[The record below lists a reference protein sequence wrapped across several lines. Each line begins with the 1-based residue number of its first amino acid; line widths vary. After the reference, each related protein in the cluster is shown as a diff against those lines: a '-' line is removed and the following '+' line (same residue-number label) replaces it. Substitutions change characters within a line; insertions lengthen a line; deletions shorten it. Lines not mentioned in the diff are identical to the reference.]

1 MSLYEI
7 LDGFVGAGALACA
20 ALVGAEL
27 PEGAVLDGKALSA
40 RLRDRQLHEAFGT
53 VLDGLA
59 HVVWFARERQGI
71 PLETAEQHATRISA
85 LLGEVRLSAIELA
98 DAFSPSRPAG
108 RRAGAQLAEIWL
120 AKAAAAGAI
129 GRAGLDGEICRFLL
143 AEMFSQLV
151 DQPRVMSGFTP
162 ALLDYRIAAMQPRS
176 LPAPATE
183 PPRGVPPANVLVL
196 PGGPPPAAPVTQPA
210 ATVQTTPRHKLP
222 DGALKR
228 FQAILA
234 QQPMSAEQRAA
245 RLDELGGWLVSTVSH
260 LRKPVNEAA
269 ALRQAKLDAAS
280 ALETGDLER
289 AMERLKAV
297 REHMRDE
304 RRRTETRIA
313 EEMQALR
320 TQMADEAG
328 ATARLGELAL
338 ARMDL
343 LAAADH
349 FADAAG
355 QLPATEKALEL
366 EYRQKQAEALAT
378 RAEMTGDLRAVE
390 AAVLAYRACRRLV
403 LTDTDGRTRVR
414 INVGLG
420 DMLVA
425 LGVRTATDTIGL
437 EEAIAAYGDAVAAI
451 DRSTKPMQW
460 ALVQLSHGAALIDL
474 GQRRDRD
481 QFWRQAATV
490 LMPALDVF
498 ESRGA
503 SDLAEAARAK
513 LRGIAAGLAQPPAA
527 GLLDRPLRAG

>member
-1 MSLYEI
+1 MSLYEV
-7 LDGFVGAGALACA
+7 LDEFVGAGALACA

-27 PEGAVLDGKALSA
+27 PEGAAFDGRALST
-40 RLRDRQLHEAFGT
+40 RLRERQIHEPFGT

-59 HVVWFARERQGI
+59 HVVWFARDRQGI
-71 PLETAEQHATRISA
+71 ALEVAEQHAARLCG

-108 RRAGAQLAEIWL
+108 QRAGARLADIWI
-120 AKAAAAGAI
+120 AKASAAGAI
-129 GRAGLDGEICRFLL
+129 SRASLDVETCHFLL
-143 AEMFSQLV
+143 SEMFSQLV

-162 ALLDYRIAAMQPRS
+162 ALLDIRNAP
-176 LPAPATE
+176 PAVRVAPMAEPTKPAHA
-183 PPRGVPPANVLVL
+183 ANVLVL
-196 PGGPPPAAPVTQPA
+196 PGGPPPAPSSPA
-210 ATVQTTPRHKLP
+210 VDVPTRHKLP
-222 DGALKR
+222 EGALKR

-234 QQPMSAEQRAA
+234 QQPMSAEQRNA
-245 RLDELGGWLVSTVSH
+245 RLEELGGWLIATVSH
-260 LRKPVNEAA
+260 LRKPNNEAA
-269 ALRQAKLDAAS
+269 ILRQAKLDAAT
-280 ALETGDLER
+280 ALETGDFER

-304 RRRTETRIA
+304 RRRTEARIA

-320 TQMADEAG
+320 AQMTEEAT

-343 LAAADH
+343 ASAADH

-390 AAVLAYRACRRLV
+390 AAVQAYRACKRLI
-403 LTDTDGRTRVR
+403 LADTDERTRVR

-425 LGVRTATDTIGL
+425 LGVRTASDTTGL
-437 EEAIAAYGDAVAAI
+437 EEAIAAYADAVAAI
-451 DRSTKPMQW
+451 DRTAKPMQW

-474 GQRRDRD
+474 GHRRDRD
-481 QFWRQAATV
+481 VFWRQAATV

-513 LRGIAAGLAQPPAA
+513 LRGIAAGLAEPPAS